1 MLLGTTMGPA
11 IAIGANIYRHRK
23 DARLKKS
30 LVESVAANPAFEP
43 LSDEPRFKHIVEGL
57 REVTQ

>member
-1 MLLGTTMGPA
+1 MRPT
-11 IAIGANIYRHRK
+11 IAIGANFYRHRK
-23 DARLKKS
+23 DAHLKKS

-43 LSDEPRFKHIVEGL
+43 LSNEPRFKRIIESL